1 MAWEK
6 AFSLAGLPTR
16 ARRESNRGTD
26 MSRQNDV
33 EHLQDLMQ
41 RGELTADQANVQMV
55 RDQRYRMVINSL
67 PTAVR
72 KALNAAVRSGEL
84 GHMKKDG
91 HKPECYFHPTF
102 EYLAKAERA
111 RREREVISLR
121 GSVTT
126 CMSDVERYS

>member
-1 MAWEK
+1 MA
-6 AFSLAGLPTR
+6 
-16 ARRESNRGTD
+16 
-26 MSRQNDV
+26 RQNDI

-55 RDQRYRMVINSL
+55 RNERFRMVVNSL
-67 PTAVR
+67 PANVR

-102 EYLAKAERA
+102 EYLAKAERLK
-111 RREREVISLR
+111 REREVISMR
-121 GSVTT
+121 GTVTV
-126 CMSDVERYS
+126 CMSDILRAGNSA

>member
-1 MAWEK
+1 
-6 AFSLAGLPTR
+6 
-16 ARRESNRGTD
+16 

-55 RDQRYRMVINSL
+55 RNERVRVVVNGL
-67 PTAVR
+67 PANVR
-72 KALNAAVRSGEL
+72 KALNAAVRAGEL
-84 GHMKKDG
+84 GRMKKDG

-121 GSVTT
+121 GTVTVR
-126 CMSDVERYS
+126 MSDLVGNE

>member
-1 MAWEK
+1 MA
-6 AFSLAGLPTR
+6 
-16 ARRESNRGTD
+16 
-26 MSRQNDV
+26 RQNDI

-55 RDQRYRMVINSL
+55 RNERFRMVVNSL
-67 PTAVR
+67 PANLR

-102 EYLAKAERA
+102 EYMAKAERL
-111 RREREVISLR
+111 RREREVIRLSGTAR
-121 GSVTT
+121 V
-126 CMSDVERYS
+126 CMSDLQQ